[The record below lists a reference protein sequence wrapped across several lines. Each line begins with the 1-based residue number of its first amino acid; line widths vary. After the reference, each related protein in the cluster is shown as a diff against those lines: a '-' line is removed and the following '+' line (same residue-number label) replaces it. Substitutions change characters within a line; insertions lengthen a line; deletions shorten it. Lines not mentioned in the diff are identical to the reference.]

1 MDRFTGDERACLLL
15 TAVDALG
22 IKKRHTLLSLF
33 DRPQDIFVEYEHK
46 KDEIISLCKEEYYQ
60 KLCKAIEFDAV
71 DELICACDKKG
82 IVPITYYSDIYPSN
96 LMNIYDPPLVLF
108 CKGNTQL
115 LNSPVAIGVVGS
127 RKCSRYGLDVANCF
141 GKDLAGNGVTVVSGM
156 ARGIDGSAHRGALSA
171 EGNTIAVLASGVDVI
186 YPADHKDLYR
196 DIVEKGLV
204 ISEYLPG
211 ESPLSYRFPE
221 RNRIISGIS
230 NGLLVVEAGEKSGAL
245 ITLDEAIEQG
255 REIFIVPSNINSY
268 TAKGSN
274 ERLRAMPSA
283 LTLDANDIL
292 LRFGKRKQEKVVDS
306 LQLDFMEEN
315 IISLLQTGER
325 HFDELLEL
333 TELPP
338 SELGSLLSRMEV
350 CGLIKDLGGNY
361 YGL

>member
-1 MDRFTGDERACLLL
+1 MDRFTSDERACLLL

-22 IKKRHTLLSLF
+22 IKKRHTLISLF
-33 DRPQDIFVEYEHK
+33 NEPRDIFVEYEDK
-46 KDEIISLCKEEYYQ
+46 KEEIISLCKEEYYQ
-60 KLCKAIEFDAV
+60 KLCKAIETGAV
-71 DELICACDKKG
+71 DELIRTCDKKD
-82 IVPITYYSDIYPSN
+82 IVPITYYSDNYPSN
-96 LMNIYDPPLVLF
+96 LMNIYAPPLVLF
-108 CKGNTQL
+108 CKGNTEL
-115 LNSPVAIGVVGS
+115 LSSPIAIGVVGS

-141 GKDLAGNGVTVVSGM
+141 GKDLAESGVTVVSGM
-156 ARGIDGSAHRGALSA
+156 ARGIDGSAHRGALSVD
-171 EGNTIAVLASGVDVI
+171 GNTIAVLASGVDVV
-186 YPADHKDLYR
+186 YPSDHKDLYR

-204 ISEYLPG
+204 ISEYLPE

-245 ITLDEAIEQG
+245 ITLDEAIEQN

-274 ERLRAMPSA
+274 ERLRAMPGA